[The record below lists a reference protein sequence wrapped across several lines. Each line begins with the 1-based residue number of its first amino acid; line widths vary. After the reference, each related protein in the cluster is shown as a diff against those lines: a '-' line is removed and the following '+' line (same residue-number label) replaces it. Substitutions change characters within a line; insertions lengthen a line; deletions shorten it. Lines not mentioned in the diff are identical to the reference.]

1 MSHREFMTQC
11 GTEFHLAWNGE
22 DVYIGSTTGDPVSA
36 VVDLGLPLRNNDRGD
51 GVLAR
56 GQLIFA
62 DDIEILFGDAI
73 WIRDERW
80 EYESERKPE
89 DGNRMVFVVRKEQNM
104 TTSRYGGYQRER

>member
-22 DVYIGSTTGDPVSA
+22 DVYIGSTTEEPVSA
-36 VVDLGLPLRNNDRGD
+36 VVDLGLPLRHSDRGD
-51 GVLAR
+51 GVIAR
-56 GQLIFA
+56 GQLLFSS
-62 DDIEILFGDAI
+62 DEEIVFGTPI

-89 DGNRMVFVVRKEQNM
+89 DGNRMVFVIRGEKNF
-104 TTSRYGGYQRER
+104 TAPLGGGYQGSR

>member
-22 DVYIGSTTGDPVSA
+22 DIYIGSTTNEPVSA

-56 GQLIFA
+56 GQLIVSS
-62 DDIEILFGDAI
+62 DEEILFGEGI

-89 DGNRMVFVVRKEQNM
+89 DGNRLVFVVRREPNM
-104 TTSRYGGYQRER
+104 TTSRYGGYQRDR

>member
-22 DVYIGSTTGDPVSA
+22 DVYIGSASADPVSA
-36 VVDLGLPLRNNDRGD
+36 VVDLALPLRNNDRGD

-56 GQLIFA
+56 GQLLFA
-62 DDIEILFGDAI
+62 SDEEILFGSPI

-89 DGNRMVFVVRKEQNM
+89 DGNRLVFVVRREQSF
-104 TTSRYGGYQRER
+104 TVSRFGGYQKER